1 MGSAPDVSVSCT
13 AADSSSLLYLSIPYD
28 KGWKIYRNGQQITAG
43 LLDDCMY
50 SIPLTEGKNQIELR
64 YICPGI
70 RAGILLSVSG
80 ILLTLL
86 ISLLEHKNRLQ
97 KKKL

>member
-1 MGSAPDVSVSCT
+1 
-13 AADSSSLLYLSIPYD
+13 
-28 KGWKIYRNGQQITAG
+28 
-43 LLDDCMY
+43 MY

-86 ISLLEHKNRLQ
+86 ISLFEHKNRLQ
-97 KKKL
+97 KNKL